1 MNNNKDE
8 FAYIGHIK
16 EAIGVIKKYL
26 EGVDF
31 EKFSQDRMIF
41 DAVTRELEIIGEA
54 ANRISDDFQKQYPDI
69 PWRKVIGMRNTI
81 IHEYFGINKR
91 VVWKTCEKN
100 LPELEE
106 IINNILSKN

>member
-1 MNNNKDE
+1 MNNDKDE
-8 FAYIGHIK
+8 LAYIGHIQ
-16 EAIGVIKKYL
+16 EAIGAIEKYL

-31 EKFSQDRMIF
+31 EKFSQNGMIF

-81 IHEYFGINKR
+81 THEYFGINKR
-91 VVWKTCEKN
+91 VIWKTCKEN
-100 LPELEE
+100 LPELEA
-106 IINNILSKN
+106 IVNKILAEN